1 MFQERRQSP
10 RVAFNRYGR
19 IQVDANSPTRDCLV
33 VNLSDDGVRL
43 HCDIAETLGDFT
55 LIVDDAKRPRRSCR
69 VIWRIGMEIGAA
81 FTDVEHASPRAP
93 GVSSAA

>member
-10 RVAFNRYGR
+10 RLAFNRYGR

-33 VNLSDDGVRL
+33 VNISDDGVRL

-69 VIWRIGMEIGAA
+69 VIWRIGLEIGAA
-81 FTDVEHASPRAP
+81 FTDVEHSSTRAP
-93 GVSSAA
+93 DVSSAA